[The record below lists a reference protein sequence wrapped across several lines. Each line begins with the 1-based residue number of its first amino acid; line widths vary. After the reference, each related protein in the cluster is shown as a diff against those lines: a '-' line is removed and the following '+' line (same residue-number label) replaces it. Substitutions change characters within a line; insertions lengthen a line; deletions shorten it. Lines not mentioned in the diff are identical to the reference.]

1 VDVDEKPK
9 KVRRI
14 PVRNDAGDII
24 AVDEV
29 EVNE

>member
-1 VDVDEKPK
+1 VVFNEKPK
-9 KVRRI
+9 KVRKI
-14 PVRNDAGDII
+14 PVRNEAGDII